1 MLKIGPVE
9 LKSRLILGTGK
20 YPTPDVMVK
29 CHEASGTDMV
39 TVAVRRVDL
48 ADKTRASFLNW
59 IDRSRIQLLP
69 NTAGCYSADD
79 AIRTAMLGRE
89 ALGTPLVKIEVIGDE
104 KTLYP
109 DLPELIVATKKLV
122 KEGFIVMPYTSDD
135 VVTSLRLEEAGAACV
150 MPLGGPIGSG
160 LGILNPTNIRMIIDR
175 VKVPVIV
182 DAGVGT
188 ASDVALAMELGAS
201 GVLLNTAVAAAK
213 DPVKMATAV
222 RQACEAG
229 RLAFE
234 AGRMPKKE
242 YATPSSP
249 PEGKIQ

>member
-9 LKSRLILGTGK
+9 LQSRLILGTGK
-20 YPTPDVMVK
+20 YPSPEVMVK
-29 CHEASGTDMV
+29 CHEASGTDCV

-48 ADKTRASFLNW
+48 GDKTRASFLNW
-59 IDRSRIQLLP
+59 IDRSKYKLLP

-109 DLPELIVATKKLV
+109 DLPQLLEATKRLV
-122 KEGFIVMPYTSDD
+122 KDGFVVMPYTSDD
-135 VVTSLRLEEAGAACV
+135 VVMALRLEEAGAACV

-160 LGILNPTNIRMIIDR
+160 LGILNPTNIRMILDR

-188 ASDVALAMELGAS
+188 ASDVALAMEMGAH
-201 GVLLNTAVAAAK
+201 GVLLNTAVAGAK
-213 DPVKMATAV
+213 DPVKMATAM
-222 RQACEAG
+222 RQACDAG

-234 AGRMPKKE
+234 AGRIPRKE

-249 PEGKIQ
+249 VQGKIE

>member
-1 MLKIGPVE
+1 MLKIGPID

-20 YPTPDVMVK
+20 YPTPEIMVT

-48 ADKTRASFLNW
+48 NDKTKASFLTW
-59 IDRSRIQLLP
+59 IDRAKYTILP
-69 NTAGCYSADD
+69 NTAGCYSAED

-109 DLPELIVATKKLV
+109 DLPELLVATKKLV
-122 KEGFIVMPYTSDD
+122 KEGFVVMPYTSDD
-135 VVTSLRLEEAGAACV
+135 VVMALRLEEAGAACV

-160 LGILNPTNIRMIIDR
+160 LGILNPTNIRMILDR

-188 ASDVALAMELGAS
+188 ASDVALAMELGAH

-213 DPVKMATAV
+213 DPVKMASAM
-222 RQACEAG
+222 RHACEAG

-234 AGRMPKKE
+234 SGRMPKKE
-242 YATPSSP
+242 YASPSSP
-249 PEGKIQ
+249 TTGKIQ

>member
-59 IDRSRIQLLP
+59 IDRSKIKLLP

-222 RQACEAG
+222 RQACDAG

-234 AGRMPKKE
+234 AGRMPKKD